1 MKPET
6 EPLEFQK
13 FDALVTGLLKV
24 PHSEIKRKLD
34 AHNRKRDR
42 KRRAKALRA
51 SHGPAER
58 A

>member
-1 MKPET
+1 MT
-6 EPLEFQK
+6 ESSEFQK

-42 KRRAKALRA
+42 KRRAKASRA
-51 SHGPAER
+51 SRDSAER